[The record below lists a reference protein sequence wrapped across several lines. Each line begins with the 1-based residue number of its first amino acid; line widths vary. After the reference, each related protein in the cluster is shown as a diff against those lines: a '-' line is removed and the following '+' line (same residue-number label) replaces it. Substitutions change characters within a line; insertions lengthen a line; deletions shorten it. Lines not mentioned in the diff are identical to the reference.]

1 LTRRKKIRIES
12 QFTGPTKTDLT
23 DCFGE
28 ESLIQDMFTNILK
41 NALEASPDQKTV
53 TITCIFTEKD
63 LHILVHNH
71 GIVPE
76 SIRHN
81 FFEKY
86 ITFGKS
92 CGTGLGTYS
101 AKLIAEAHGGQISFS
116 TSEKDGTT
124 VIISLP
130 IPEKN

>member
-1 LTRRKKIRIES
+1 
-12 QFTGPTKTDLT
+12 
-23 DCFGE
+23 
-28 ESLIQDMFTNILK
+28 MFTNILK
-41 NALEASPDQKTV
+41 NALEASPDKKTV

-63 LHILVHNH
+63 LHIIVHNH

-86 ITFGKS
+86 ITYGKS
-92 CGTGLGTYS
+92 SGTGLGTYS

-130 IPEKN
+130 IPEQN